1 MPDPNPSRALSFLW
15 IRRLRSRT
23 FRASHLDPWGLAWSS
38 TSRGF
43 FLRLAVAARSAQA
56 MRSRVCALGW
66 VATKVPPRPGAQTGP
81 MALEAA
87 EKKGNHSLFGRVPPG
102 RTACSRGRGRCYVT
116 PDLSYN
122 YYYER
127 WGRTANLIQDGGKGS
142 LDPRLG
148 PLFGGVSGPLTGTQ
162 GQRSKQSRVNVV
174 SSRV

>member
-1 MPDPNPSRALSFLW
+1 MC
-15 IRRLRSRT
+15 IRDSL
-23 FRASHLDPWGLAWSS
+23 
-38 TSRGF
+38 
-43 FLRLAVAARSAQA
+43 
-56 MRSRVCALGW
+56 SRVFLETGSSCAVGSRYEITCSLGW
-66 VATKVPPRPGAQTGP
+66 ISTKVRPHPGAETWPVAHGLGSRPAQTK
-81 MALEAA
+81 A
-87 EKKGNHSLFGRVPPG
+87 LFGRVPPG